1 MMIEMVMGTRRART
15 RVLRVLGRDVY
26 LEALADVE
34 SELTPL
40 PGQQFE
46 LTWLDDDTR
55 WSQSAQMKD
64 ILETLPIML
73 VNLEGKPKV
82 SDKRQVPRV
91 RVTVPVEYG
100 IPHRERYL
108 TTTLDLS
115 VAGLRFPSAIPL
127 WVELDLNLVLR
138 IGTETVAMRAKVV
151 RAEKIAKDFR
161 GRQGWE
167 TAVRFLNL
175 GYRERGIL
183 EQFVREQMKSSKK
196 RA

>member
-1 MMIEMVMGTRRART
+1 MTIEMVMGKRLVRT

-26 LEALADVE
+26 LEALPDIE

-40 PGQQFE
+40 PGQAFE
-46 LTWLDDDTR
+46 MVWMDDETR
-55 WSQSAQMKD
+55 WSQSARMKD
-64 ILETLPIML
+64 VLETLPIML
-73 VNLEGKPKV
+73 VNLEGKARV

-115 VAGLRFPSAIPL
+115 VAGLRFPSVIPL
-127 WVELDLNLVLR
+127 WVELDLSLVLR
-138 IGTETVAMRAKVV
+138 LGPETLSVRAKVV
-151 RAEKIAKDFR
+151 RADKTAKDFR

-167 TAVRFLNL
+167 TAVRFLSL

-183 EQFVREQMKSSKK
+183 EQFVRSHLKPKVS
-196 RA
+196 RG